1 MPNIRDLGISSI
13 PAAARSRQ
21 STDHETRW
29 YLEGPTS
36 QPLCECNPTD
46 GPGCNPTNQP
56 GCNPTNHPGCNPTN
70 HPGCNPTNDQPGCN
84 PTNQPG
90 CNPTNDQPGCNPT
103 NQPGCNPTNRNHSSH
118 SPSIPLEAIAQL
130 KSQLRHHISI

>member
-13 PAAARSRQ
+13 PAAARPGEARGR
-21 STDHETRW
+21 ETQW
-29 YLEGPTS
+29 HLEGPTS
-36 QPLCECNPTD
+36 FPVCECNPTD
-46 GPGCNPTNQP
+46 R
-56 GCNPTNHPGCNPTN
+56 
-70 HPGCNPTNDQPGCN
+70 PGCNPTNDQPGCNPTDQPGCNPTNDNPGCN

-90 CNPTNDQPGCNPT
+90 CNPTNDNPCNPT
-103 NQPGCNPTNRNHSSH
+103 NQPGCNPTNRNHSSQ